1 MRSRVYRLR
10 LLLTLLLVASVLV
23 IGRWIL
29 NATRPAEV
37 FNAQRAYRDVQDQ
50 VALGAR
56 TPGSPAHAALQD
68 YIVKTLRTN
77 AWTVEVQSGT
87 YNNQPITNII
97 GKRGTNGPWI
107 ILAAHYDSRLLA
119 DQDPDPANHSQPVPG
134 ANDGAS
140 GVAVLLE
147 LARTLPTSI
156 EKRIWLVFFDAE
168 DQGGIPGW
176 EWIMGSRHFVSQLE
190 GRPDAVVVVDMVG
203 DTHLNLFKERHSDP
217 KLMREI
223 WAVAH
228 SLGYQENFL
237 DADGQAI
244 LDDHIPFL
252 EQGIPAVDLIDFDY
266 PYWHTL
272 QDLPDKVSP
281 YSLEV
286 VGRTLYHW
294 LIQP

>member
-1 MRSRVYRLR
+1 MPPRIYRLR
-10 LLLTLLLVASVLV
+10 LLLTLLLVAGALI

-29 NATRPAEV
+29 SASQPAVV

-56 TPGSPAHAALQD
+56 TPGSLAHVALQD
-68 YIVKTLRTN
+68 YIVKTLRAN

-87 YNNQPITNII
+87 YNGQPITNLI
-97 GKRGTNGPWI
+97 GKRGTQGTWI

-119 DQDPDPANHSQPVPG
+119 DQDPDPANRTQPVPG

-147 LARTLPTSI
+147 LARTLPTNLNKS
-156 EKRIWLVFFDAE
+156 IWLVFFDAE

-176 EWIMGSRHFVSQLE
+176 EWIMGSRYFVSQLE
-190 GRPDAVVVVDMVG
+190 GRPDAVVVVDMIG
-203 DTHLNLFKERHSDP
+203 DAHLNLLKERHSDP
-217 KLMREI
+217 QLVREI
-223 WAVAH
+223 WAIAH
-228 SLGYQENFL
+228 SLGYQEHFL
-237 DADGQAI
+237 DSDGQAI
-244 LDDHIPFL
+244 LDDHVPFL

-266 PYWHTL
+266 PYWHTT
-272 QDLPDKVSP
+272 QDLSDKVSP

-286 VGRTLYHW
+286 IGRTLYHW
-294 LIQP
+294 IIQP